1 MPARPAKVGTTLAD
15 FLGLARTAVVAS
27 SPRPG
32 TSLAEL
38 LRSELQQDAAML
50 HAALGQVANQDQ
62 RRANLTKA
70 AAARAG
76 MLEERLREIGALLP
90 REPGRPR
97 LEETSESFLQKVK
110 MLRGARLGQA
120 ENP

>member
-1 MPARPAKVGTTLAD
+1 
-15 FLGLARTAVVAS
+15 
-27 SPRPG
+27 
-32 TSLAEL
+32 
-38 LRSELQQDAAML
+38 ML
-50 HAALGQVANQDQ
+50 HAALGQVADQDQ

-110 MLRGARLGQA
+110 MLHEELGWGRPRILEALLAEGATEWQVRCALDELAGEKSGSRRGHS
-120 ENP
+120 